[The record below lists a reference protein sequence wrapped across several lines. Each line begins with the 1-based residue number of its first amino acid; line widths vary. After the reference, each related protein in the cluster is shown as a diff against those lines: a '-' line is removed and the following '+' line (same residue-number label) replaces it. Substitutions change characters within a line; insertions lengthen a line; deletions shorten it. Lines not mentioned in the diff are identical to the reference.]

1 MENWAIWMI
10 VGAVMMLLEFI
21 LPGAVIVFLGI
32 AALLVGIGIY
42 FSWITTI
49 TSAFLAWFIIS
60 IILMLFLRSIF
71 VKYFEGDSLVQNVN
85 EDLDIIG
92 SLVIV
97 TEDIKPYKEG
107 RIRFRD
113 STWSGRSEE
122 EIDNGQQAIII
133 GRDGNTLIIKSL

>member
-92 SLVIV
+92 SLVTV